1 MHVCERNLL
10 LSYVLVAKPAV
21 ATKPSRKMGWGRG
34 QAGVIPYDPKFS
46 FHMTWT
52 S

>member
-1 MHVCERNLL
+1 M
-10 LSYVLVAKPAV
+10 YLVAKPAV

-46 FHMTWT
+46 FDMTWT